1 MSEKQ
6 QKVNKFT
13 NEDLKTMQSW
23 DLDRKISVSLA
34 RIAEFYN
41 KFPHR
46 IYVLMQHYTKESIH
60 KFFVNV
66 FSRYFRNSFC

>member
-1 MSEKQ
+1 MNEKQ
-6 QKVNKFT
+6 QKANKFT
-13 NEDLKTMQSW
+13 NKDLKTMQSW

-46 IYVLMQHYTKESIH
+46 IYVLRHYSSR
-60 KFFVNV
+60 FFLHLAHLTPSVP
-66 FSRYFRNSFC
+66 SQR

>member
-46 IYVLMQHYTKESIH
+46 IYVLMQCYPKESTH
-60 KFFVNV
+60 KFFVDI
-66 FSRYFRNSFC
+66 FGRYFSNPFC

>member
-6 QKVNKFT
+6 QKANKFT

-34 RIAEFYN
+34 RIAEFY
-41 KFPHR
+41 KEFPHR
-46 IYVLMQHYTKESIH
+46 IYVL
-60 KFFVNV
+60 
-66 FSRYFRNSFC
+66 

>member
-1 MSEKQ
+1 MSKKQ
-6 QKVNKFT
+6 QNPNKFT

-34 RIAEFYN
+34 RIAEFYS

-46 IYVLMQHYTKESIH
+46 IYVLM
-60 KFFVNV
+60 
-66 FSRYFRNSFC
+66 

>member
-6 QKVNKFT
+6 QKANKFT

-23 DLDRKISVSLA
+23 DLDRKISVSLT

-46 IYVLMQHYTKESIH
+46 IYVLMQNAKKHIKHFI
-60 KFFVNV
+60 K
-66 FSRYFRNSFC
+66 

>member
-6 QKVNKFT
+6 QKTNKFT

-23 DLDRKISVSLA
+23 DLDRKISVSLT
-34 RIAEFYN
+34 RIAEFYD

-46 IYVLMQHYTKESIH
+46 IYVLM
-60 KFFVNV
+60 
-66 FSRYFRNSFC
+66 